1 MEKKGGGGVLKQ
13 EQGEATV
20 CVYMSPA
27 LWADNSF
34 IYVFMYL
41 CIYVFIYLSW
51 ILTALLA
58 HLYRDMSTVCS
69 TCPQMHH
76 VFFVFFYKL
85 SFRNILATDCTLMF
99 HQWSVK
105 TRQVFGGFL
114 GLETAGARTHNVS
127 ALCNDVKP
135 RWPNGDS
142 GLRNALSLNP
152 PHSALPASASLR
164 VSGITRRKPSQR
176 RMEQPW
182 WADLFS
188 FHSCM
193 RDAREGA
200 DTVAAR
206 MIYV

>member
-1 MEKKGGGGVLKQ
+1 MKNWKKRGGGVLKQ
-13 EQGEATV
+13 EQGESTV
-20 CVYMSPA
+20 FVYMSPA

-41 CIYVFIYLSW
+41 CIY
-51 ILTALLA
+51 LLIVNTDGFTGTPVQR
-58 HLYRDMSTVCS
+58 HVHCLLHMSTNAPCL
-69 TCPQMHH
+69 
-76 VFFVFFYKL
+76 FFCFFYKL

-206 MIYV
+206 KIYV